1 MVLVP
6 PDHPKSHYVYLL
18 LSNPSKP
25 KTTSMY
31 FVKEYAVVFEL
42 SSQSLILTCDIFI
55 DIACQIYV
63 GPELLQIMLL
73 K

>member
-6 PDHPKSHYVYLL
+6 PDHPKSHYIYLL

-31 FVKEYAVVFEL
+31 FVKEYAVVFEDTL
-42 SSQSLILTCDIFI
+42 
-55 DIACQIYV
+55 AV
-63 GPELLQIMLL
+63 NLLF
-73 K
+73 